1 MCADRFGAFVRG
13 AAADGRLVVQ
23 PRMGFGGVDRMR
35 AGLGAVREARA
46 HTVGTVTLDSYTR
59 AGDHR
64 SARETLRAGAE
75 LNGYPLVV
83 HGPAAY
89 RSMLDGIGGDAFPV
103 QVRHGSALPYRL
115 FEAMVDAGVDATE
128 GGPVSYCLPYSRVP
142 LAEAVR
148 NWSRCCELLAEQ
160 GGTTH
165 LESFGGCMLG
175 QLCPPGLLVA
185 LSLLEGLFF
194 RQHGL
199 RSISLSYAQQ
209 THPRQDLEALAA
221 LRGLATV
228 HLVGLDWHLVLY
240 TFMGSFPHSAVGSYR
255 LLEDSVRLAVRSGTE
270 RLIVKTPAESRRIPT
285 VEENVD
291 ALEFAATMAEDERLL
306 QCSGRESSGRESSG
320 RTGVTDARRSPAT
333 EPYGPTRTGL
343 REEAERLVEATL
355 ALSPDVGTAL
365 VRAFARGLLDVPFCL
380 HPDNADRARPMIDHQ
395 GLLRWSR
402 AGAMPVA
409 VAADSGTPGAGGG
422 GGGGGGRVSGT
433 VGSQQLLDMLGFNQR
448 RFDREQFA
456 DPRLRNP
463 R

>member
-1 MCADRFGAFVRG
+1 MCADRFAAFVRR
-13 AAADGRLVVQ
+13 AAGDGRLVVQ
-23 PRMGFGGVDRMR
+23 PRMGFGGTDRMR
-35 AGLGAVREARA
+35 AGLAAVREARA

-59 AGDHR
+59 SGDHR

-75 LNGYPLVV
+75 LNGFPLVV

-89 RSMLDGIGGDAFPV
+89 RTMLDGIGGDAFPV

-128 GGPVSYCLPYSRVP
+128 GGPVSYCLPYGRVP
-142 LAEAVR
+142 LAQAVR
-148 NWSRCCELLAEQ
+148 DWARCCELLAER
-160 GGTTH
+160 GGATH

-175 QLCPPGLLVA
+175 QLCPPSLLVA

-199 RSISLSYAQQ
+199 RSVSLSYAQQ
-209 THPRQDLEALAA
+209 THPGQDLEALAA
-221 LRGLATV
+221 LRGLAAV
-228 HLVGLDWHLVLY
+228 HLAGLDWHLVLY
-240 TFMGSFPHSAVGSYR
+240 TFMGSFPRSAVGSYR

-291 ALEFAATMAEDERLL
+291 ALEFAATVAEDERL
-306 QCSGRESSGRESSG
+306 
-320 RTGVTDARRSPAT
+320 RRAG
-333 EPYGPTRTGL
+333 PYEPTRTGL

-380 HPDNADRARPMIDHQ
+380 HPDNADRARPVIDHR

-402 AGAMPVA
+402 AGAMPVT
-409 VAADSGTPGAGGG
+409 VAADTGTSGT
-422 GGGGGGRVSGT
+422 SGT
-433 VGSQQLLDMLGFNQR
+433 GPRGAVGPQHLLDMLGYNQR

-456 DPRLRNP
+456 DPRLRNA